1 MDELVEERCLLGSRR
16 ECIYCQNRE
25 AEGVRD
31 KEQAEGEIVVIA
43 RHTEIGLQTIQP
55 NTLEN

>member
-1 MDELVEERCLLGSRR
+1 MDELVEERCLLESRR

-25 AEGVRD
+25 AERVRD

-43 RHTEIGLQTIQP
+43 RHSEIGL
-55 NTLEN
+55 